1 MDKKD
6 AAKMIVLYFCPN
18 CAAIYTT
25 PKTTCLNKNC
35 ALQFDTIDEPRG
47 LRLVAITVKAYQVMM
62 DVMGEELGFVH
73 CGCSGDHCPDCV
85 TTI

>member
-1 MDKKD
+1 
-6 AAKMIVLYFCPN
+6 
-18 CAAIYTT
+18 
-25 PKTTCLNKNC
+25 
-35 ALQFDTIDEPRG
+35 
-47 LRLVAITVKAYQVMM
+47 MM